1 VADVV
6 LSAIGEIAGWPIDA
20 MWERLAWRARAHMG
34 VMRVALYALAGFLV
48 VLAYLVALGGA
59 FLLLWGIVQIVT

>member
-1 VADVV
+1 
-6 LSAIGEIAGWPIDA
+6 
-20 MWERLAWRARAHMG
+20 MG